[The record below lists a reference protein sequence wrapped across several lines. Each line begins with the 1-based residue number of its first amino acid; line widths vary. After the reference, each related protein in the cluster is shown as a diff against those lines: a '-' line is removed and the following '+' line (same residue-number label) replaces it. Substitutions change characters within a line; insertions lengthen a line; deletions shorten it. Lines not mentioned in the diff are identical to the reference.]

1 MAEEIKIT
9 TQQLQSYFK
18 AMKDELSQDQKDQL
32 GGLSIEIETLKH
44 MKETGA
50 SKTDIDNLQKSI
62 NAKLVEKDTQIQ
74 SLIDMATK
82 NQPIID
88 KFISEEGKRTVS
100 RKSFEASWQDLVE
113 KELKNKEAEIK
124 EFHRSRT
131 GKLEFFINVKDMT
144 LSSVTGDVVQSYRST
159 PALAPA
165 QRSNFRDLVPT
176 TPSPTGSY
184 VTYRETN
191 AVQVPGIQTE
201 NQTKTDLNYA
211 FTEVKTVSKYIA
223 GKVDFSKHLMFAL
236 PFLMNT
242 LPRMLLRD
250 FYKKEN
256 DYFYITAATAATGST
271 TISGPAVTVDAEEM
285 LYMIANQLTANFDAS
300 YAVVDWRQW
309 ARILATKPNDYS
321 IPGGVVITPDGMV
334 RFAGTPLVGA
344 SWAQSD
350 HVLIFDRDII
360 ERVETE
366 SLRVDFSYENND
378 NFEKNMVTA
387 RVECFEELNILRPDG
402 VIYHDF
408 ANS

>member
-18 AMKDELSQDQKDQL
+18 AMKDELSQDQRDQL

-50 SKTDIDNLQKSI
+50 SKSDIDALQKSV
-62 NAKLVEKDTQIQ
+62 NQQLVEKNTQIQ
-74 SLIDMATK
+74 SLLDIVQK

-88 KFISEEGKRTVS
+88 KFVSEEGKRTV
-100 RKSFEASWQDLVE
+100 RTDFNTKWQESME
-113 KELKNKEAEIK
+113 KEVKGLSEDFQRNRDAKISMKFN
-124 EFHRSRT
+124 
-131 GKLEFFINVKDMT
+131 LKDMT
-144 LSSVTGDVVQSYRST
+144 LSSVTGDTQQGYRSG

-165 QRSNFRDLVPT
+165 QRSNFRDLIPT

-191 AVQVPGIQTE
+191 TVQVPGIQTE
-201 NQTKTDLNYA
+201 NQSKTDLNYA

-256 DYFYITAATAATGST
+256 DYFYITAAQAATGVN
-271 TISGPAVTVDAEEM
+271 TISGSAVTVDAEE
-285 LYMIANQLTANFDAS
+285 LLQMIANQLTANFEAS
-300 YAVVDWRQW
+300 YAIVDWRQW

-321 IPGGVVITPDGMV
+321 IPGGVVITPDGVV
-334 RFAGTPLVGA
+334 RFAGTPMVGA
-344 SWAQSD
+344 SWAQTD

-387 RVECFEELNILRPDG
+387 RVECFEELNVLRPDG
-402 VIYHDF
+402 VIYRDF
-408 ANS
+408 GNS